1 MIVINLAAI
10 LLVLES
16 NCFKN
21 DKLNCRFGKK
31 KKKQNIQCMSLFAL
45 STVTFDKSSVLD
57 PFKSSSCQSQMV
69 WKVIS

>member
-10 LLVLES
+10 LLILES

-21 DKLNCRFGKK
+21 DKLNCVDFGKK
-31 KKKQNIQCMSLFAL
+31 MQNIQCMSLFAL

-57 PFKSSSCQSQMV
+57 PLKSSSCQTQMV
-69 WKVIS
+69 